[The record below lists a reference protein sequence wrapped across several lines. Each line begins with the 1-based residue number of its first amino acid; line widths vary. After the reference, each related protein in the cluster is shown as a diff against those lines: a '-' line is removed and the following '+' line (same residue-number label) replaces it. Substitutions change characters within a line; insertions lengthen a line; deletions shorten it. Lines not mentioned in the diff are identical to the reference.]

1 MSRISSIFK
10 ERQAENKKVNIAY
23 ITPNWPFDDLTIDLT
38 LLLAEN
44 NVQIVEIGVPF
55 SDPLAD
61 GPTIQNSSYKALL
74 KNVNISTIF
83 NDVKQIR
90 SKSEVGIVLM
100 TYINPVLAY
109 GVDTFSHDAKEAG
122 IDGLIVPDLP
132 VDEIDLISDHVKLN
146 GLDLILLAA
155 PTTPIERLKNIA
167 SHSDGFIYCVSVT
180 GVTGIRNSDYIEE
193 DTITFLDKIKSI
205 SNIPI
210 ALGLF

>member
-1 MSRISSIFK
+1 MSRISGIFK

-23 ITPNWPFDDLTIDLT
+23 ITPNYPFDDLTIDLT

-44 NVQIVEIGVPF
+44 NVHIVEIGVPF

-61 GPTIQNSSYKALL
+61 GPTIQNSSYNALL
-74 KNVNISTIF
+74 KGVNISTIF

-109 GVDTFSHDAKEAG
+109 GVEAFFHDAKKAG

-132 VDEIDLISDHVKLN
+132 VDEIDLIINHVKSN
-146 GLDLILLAA
+146 RLDLILLAA
-155 PTTPIERLKNIA
+155 PTTPLERLKNIA

-180 GVTGIRNSDYIEE
+180 GVTGIRNSDYIEK
-193 DTITFLDKIKSI
+193 DTITF
-205 SNIPI
+205 
-210 ALGLF
+210 

>member
-1 MSRISSIFK
+1 MSRISGIFK

-23 ITPNWPFDDLTIDLT
+23 ITPNYPFDDLTIDLT

-44 NVQIVEIGVPF
+44 NVHIVEIGVPF

-61 GPTIQNSSYKALL
+61 GPTIQNSSYNALL
-74 KNVNISTIF
+74 KGVNISTIF

-109 GVDTFSHDAKEAG
+109 GVEAFFHDAKKAG

-132 VDEIDLISDHVKLN
+132 VDEIDLIINHVKSN
-146 GLDLILLAA
+146 RLDLILLAA
-155 PTTPIERLKNIA
+155 PTTPLERLKNIA
-167 SHSDGFIYCVSVT
+167 SHSNGFIYCVSVT
-180 GVTGIRNSDYIEE
+180 GVTGIRNSDYIEK
-193 DTITFLDKIKSI
+193 DTITF
-205 SNIPI
+205 
-210 ALGLF
+210 